1 MPDIQKI
8 SLLTEL
14 VDPVPGC
21 WLPIV
26 DVSEPI
32 EANQTKKI
40 AVENVKSDLAEVLAA
55 VYPVGS
61 IYISAI
67 STNPATL
74 FGFGTWDAFGAGRM
88 PVGFDA
94 SQTEFNTGLKTGGAK
109 THTLTSAEMP
119 VHTHIQNAHTHT
131 QTGHT
136 HTMNAQQLWHV
147 ETGNDAWAYASEGSL
162 AVSGSTVAVN
172 QNATPTNQNTGSGGA
187 HNNLPPY
194 ITVYMWRRTA

>member
-1 MPDIQKI
+1 MPEIKKI
-8 SLLTEL
+8 ALLEEL

-21 WLPIV
+21 WIPIV
-26 DVSEPI
+26 DVSEPV

-40 AVENVKSDLAEVLAA
+40 AVENVKSELTELLAA

-61 IYISAI
+61 IYVSAI
-67 STNPATL
+67 STNPSTL
-74 FGFGTWDAFGAGRM
+74 FGFGTWTAFGAGRM

-109 THTLTSAEMP
+109 THTLASAEMP
-119 VHTHIQNAHTHT
+119 SHTHTQNAHTHV
-131 QTGHT
+131 Q
-136 HTMNAQQLWHV
+136 NAHEHNIGQLWRI
-147 ETGNDAWAYASEGSL
+147 TSGTAAYVY
-162 AVSGSTVAVN
+162 AVDGTTPTQPATAVN
-172 QNATPTNQNTGSGGA
+172 QNATATNQNTGGGGA